1 MCGIFGLVTPSNI
14 NRNKIQKW
22 SEFGLRSILNRGPD
36 NSETKVHNLS
46 DSILTL
52 AHTRLSIIAPGAAS
66 NQPMYSGC
74 ERFVLIFNG
83 EIYNYL
89 ELREKLLAEGAKFK
103 TAGDSEV
110 LLQCWIKWGS
120 DCLHLLNGMFA
131 FCIVDLKNEELFLV
145 RDRFGV
151 KPLYYFQDTCFC
163 FSSSA
168 EGVANVFGFEPNLNF
183 LTRGTHYSVFE
194 YGDSTTQFEKV
205 EALPPGHILNLK
217 LKDKKNKPQPSEW
230 YSLERAVRK
239 QMKKIS
245 GKSEQDLVHHAFN
258 LLENSVSVRL
268 RSDVPLALSLSAGL
282 DSTAIGAVALD
293 KHKNLH
299 GFTYGSP
306 NEPSS
311 EGSLVELFSKQKQ
324 ITNHFV
330 WPKFEKQ
337 ELIKVFERTLGHQE
351 APFSSL
357 SVMAQN
363 EVFSNASTAGFK
375 VILGGQGGDEI
386 FAGYRKFFFICLR
399 NALQRRDLL
408 SGIKFSISL
417 FQMLVAESFSIKNYL
432 ANLNRY
438 NQKSIEKFKLFDLPL
453 APINLWGAK
462 EQSLHERQIEDIKKF
477 SLPTLLRYEDK
488 NSMGNGIESR
498 LPFMDYRLVEFAL
511 ALPEE
516 LKIQKGYGKWVLR
529 KIFEEQIPNKVRLS
543 RAKRGFDVTQSWI
556 KSGLGNYLRDL
567 ILDNKS
573 NLPFLNNIQEV
584 EAQLTTEN
592 LISNR
597 KLLSEAISLRWLQKI
612 QRG

>member
-14 NRNKIQKW
+14 KQDKIQKW

-36 NSETKVHNLS
+36 NSKTKVHNLS

-52 AHTRLSIIAPGAAS
+52 AHTRLSIIAPGSAS

-74 ERFVLIFNG
+74 ERFVLIYNG

-89 ELREKLLAEGAKFK
+89 ELREKLLAKGTKFK
-103 TAGDSEV
+103 TASDSEV

-205 EALPPGHILNLK
+205 KALPPGHILNLK
-217 LKDKKNKPQPSEW
+217 LKDKKNKPLPSEW

-258 LLENSVSVRL
+258 LLEKSVSVRL
-268 RSDVPLALSLSAGL
+268 RSDVPLALSLSGGL

-293 KHKNLH
+293 KDQDLH

-306 NEPSS
+306 NEPGS
-311 EGSLVELFSKQKQ
+311 EGGLVELFSKHKQ

-330 WPKFEKQ
+330 WPNFEKQ
-337 ELIKVFERTLGHQE
+337 ELIKVFERTLKHQE

-363 EVFSNASTAGFK
+363 EVFTNASTAGFK

-417 FQMLVAESFSIKNYL
+417 FQMLLAESFSIKNYL

-438 NQKSIEKFKLFDLPL
+438 NQKSTEKFKLFDLPL

-516 LKIQKGYGKWVLR
+516 LKIQNGYGKWVLR
-529 KIFEEQIPNKVRLS
+529 KIFEKQIPNKIRLS
-543 RAKRGFDVTQSWI
+543 RTKRGFDVTQCWI

-573 NLPFLNNIQEV
+573 NLPFLNSIREV

-592 LISNR
+592 LMSNR